1 VTEGKSLMFDGSKAP
16 LRGLNLAERLPL
28 GGCAKR
34 QQRLFDAFVL
44 LSTIGWRLFSAVFS
58 EDSPFCHK

>member
-1 VTEGKSLMFDGSKAP
+1 MFDGSKAP

-34 QQRLFDAFVL
+34 QQHLFDAFVL

-58 EDSPFCHK
+58 ED